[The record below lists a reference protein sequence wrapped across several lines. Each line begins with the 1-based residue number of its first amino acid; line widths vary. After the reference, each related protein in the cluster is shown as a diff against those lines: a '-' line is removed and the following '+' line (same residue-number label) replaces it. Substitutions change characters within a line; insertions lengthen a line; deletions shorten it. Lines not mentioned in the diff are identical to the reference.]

1 MKTINK
7 IMVLF
12 LIIGFVQTGNIE
24 AQSWKDLKNKAKKV
38 KVKKKKTTT
47 TTTTTS
53 SSNSNNNNSSSS
65 KNLEQQRKNRQTTT
79 TTSSSNNKKQ
89 VNKPKLPSDEEA
101 ARIWTKVQELTNI
114 SKHWPYEVHKNS
126 FSEGH
131 VIAIEDSKDFK
142 KVLGALWKKYPVLLL
157 FYGRK
162 EETPKGMTY
171 GYFNNDGLSSKCR
184 WINSAITKHIIW
196 QNKINSTAKIQNN
209 LCMVVQDAIVQAE
222 QAQDAK
228 KVKKAQYALRAAK
241 AVKFILPPENA
252 MIGDLVKNAE
262 RTLNQSFSSVSNLIT
277 GKMHKLHYGELVGYN
292 EKPIIGKENPAS
304 LTNEIIPGKPF
315 YFVGYFTGKLKDI
328 NIKVGYEGTSITGP
342 PSLRWTMDNGNNYGN
357 QPLYWNTGMLKAVK
371 EQTYYVFNLFPEIDK
386 IDFKSHLEYIP
397 TLNLVKWL
405 TYQMPGNYPIKFN
418 FGNRAQAGDG
428 VAAGEFVLKLTKEN
442 IAVLKDYYKKLMAK
456 KLAAV
461 TFNRE
466 YGCTNKSTAQLG
478 GLESMKKHGEII
490 RFTISQTGKVMKPW
504 PNEHIIN
511 NYTGAGW
518 GVFKQADG
526 RYEIISLG
534 FSRAPSSKLWKF
546 TSINRSKDYMLQG
559 SPSVYPEII
568 NQGFEILKVNI
579 NKCEAW

>member
-7 IMVLF
+7 IMILF

-24 AQSWKDLKNKAKKV
+24 AQSWKDLKNKAKKL
-38 KVKKKKTTT
+38 KVKKKTTT
-47 TTTTTS
+47 TTT
-53 SSNSNNNNSSSS
+53 SNNNNSNSS
-65 KNLEQQRKNRQTTT
+65 KNLQQQRQNRQTTT
-79 TTSSSNNKKQ
+79 TTNSSNNKKQ

-101 ARIWTKVQELTNI
+101 ARIWAKVQTLTNV
-114 SKHWPYEVHKNS
+114 SKNWPYEVHKNS

-171 GYFNNDGLSSKCR
+171 GYFNNDGLPSKCR

-222 QAQDAK
+222 QAQESQ
-228 KVKKAQYALRAAK
+228 KVTKALYALRAAK

-252 MIGDLVKNAE
+252 MIDDLVKNSE
-262 RTLNQSFSSVSNLIT
+262 RTLNQSFSSISHLIT
-277 GKMHKLHYGELVGYN
+277 GKMHKLHFGKLVGYN

-304 LTNEIIPGKPF
+304 LTNVIEPGKPF
-315 YFVGYFTGKLKDI
+315 YFVGYFTGKLKDLDV
-328 NIKVGYEGTSITGP
+328 KVRYKGTKITGP
-342 PSLRWTMDNGNNYGN
+342 PALRWSMDNGNSYGN
-357 QPLYWNTGMLKAVK
+357 QPLYWNSGEMLNKVK
-371 EQTYYVFNLFPEIDK
+371 EKTYYVFNLFPEIDK

-405 TYQMPGNYPIKFN
+405 TYQMPGNHTVKFN
-418 FGNRAQAGDG
+418 FGDRARAGDG
-428 VAAGEFVLKLTKEN
+428 IAAGEFVIKLTKEN
-442 IAVLKDYYKKLMAK
+442 ITELKEYYKKLMSK

-461 TFNRE
+461 KFNKE
-466 YGCTNKSTAQLG
+466 FGCTNKSTAQLG
-478 GLESMKKHGEII
+478 GLEDMKKHGEII

-526 RYEIISLG
+526 RYEILSLG
-534 FSRAPSSKLWKF
+534 FSRAPSSQLWKF
-546 TSINRSKDYMLQG
+546 TSVNRSKDYMLQG

-568 NQGFEILKVNI
+568 NHGFEILKENI
-579 NKCEAW
+579 NTCENW